1 MTIRD
6 FERLGTVCAQRAA
19 LSKVEKSL
27 NLTGSIMENTTNI
40 ITRNITMDTDK
51 HHPEDFMILAKSY
64 TIYKISK

>member
-6 FERLGTVCAQRAA
+6 FERLGTVCAQKVA
-19 LSKVEKSL
+19 LSKVVKSL

-40 ITRNITMDTDK
+40 ITGNITMDTDI
-51 HHPEDFMILAKSY
+51 HRPEDFIKLAKSY